1 MDVLDHVSEEDLKQI
16 ATIVAT
22 FVFDAAQRDQKL
34 PRNAL
39 PKPRPAVIRP

>member
-34 PRNAL
+34 PRNEL
-39 PKPRPAVIRP
+39 PKARPGGPRF

>member
-34 PRNAL
+34 PRNEF
-39 PKPRPAVIRP
+39 PKPRSGGMRY